1 MNKAC
6 LSRWYFFSKKGW
18 ERRCQHP
25 LQKNLTECTAPGP
38 CSPPAQ
44 RVQTLDR
51 RHGDSSYHE
60 HQFGPKENKM
70 GWGSGCSVSRHKY
83 MSITDHLSDIAKEV
97 FFRVCSA
104 ACLQHPRAMNH
115 PQTHPAGQ
123 GAGDAQWLLITPYVS
138 SPQGESMLEKL
149 SLKRIVETA
158 PAYVVLICFLIK
170 LLGCIFIHFVL
181 LINSSC
187 SF

>member
-18 ERRCQHP
+18 ERRCQHS
-25 LQKNLTECTAPGP
+25 LQMNLTECTAPGP

-60 HQFGPKENKM
+60 HQFGPKGNKM
-70 GWGSGCSVSRHKY
+70 GWGSGCSVSHHKY

-104 ACLQHPRAMNH
+104 ACLQHPRAMDH

-123 GAGDAQWLLITPYVS
+123 GAGDAQCRHGLSAHLLQPLPFEQPRPLQTIPGVQPQQTPENPFTRKV
-138 SPQGESMLEKL
+138 
-149 SLKRIVETA
+149 
-158 PAYVVLICFLIK
+158 
-170 LLGCIFIHFVL
+170 
-181 LINSSC
+181 
-187 SF
+187 